1 MNSIYSREI
10 FMQSDWIINAGGN
23 MSISIQ
29 EIDIATLSPIQK
41 MELADVLYDTA
52 QQELEVLTAP
62 LTGEQLREIDRR
74 IAAADGGEL
83 AGEPWD
89 AIYERLQRP
98 S

>member
-1 MNSIYSREI
+1 
-10 FMQSDWIINAGGN
+10 

-29 EIDIATLSPIQK
+29 EIDIAALSPIQK

-74 IAAADGGEL
+74 IAAADRGEL
-83 AGEPWD
+83 VGESWD
-89 AIYERLQRP
+89 AVYERLQHP